1 MRGNNIPIIGPIRL
15 EKAHE
20 FAKAF
25 NYNDFTASNG
35 WLKGWKER

>member
-1 MRGNNIPIIGPIRL
+1 MRGNNIPIIGPTLL

-25 NYNDFTASNG
+25 NNNDFTVLNG
-35 WLKGWKER
+35 W